1 MTEESNIVAEDEV
14 ITQTAGDGSEVI
26 IPNEKVGVNTLFI
39 EVATGLYPVSL
50 YMIIEKFKPMN
61 MSFSMTP
68 PRVDIENLG
77 YGVVMPM
84 QRPEGNVVTEG
95 VPKLVNG
102 QWEQT
107 WVVRDY
113 NESELAAQLEYA
125 KITANDN
132 IMAVR
137 NDDFQLGMTY
147 TVGDKTFNVQLRVE
161 DRVNLMGM
169 YIIGKEMVEANIEQL
184 EEFRSFENESIML
197 TPQQSVDL
205 AKAAM
210 AAVKAI
216 YKTTW
221 TLKDQV
227 DAATTVAAIPVIPS
241 TFIPA

>member
-1 MTEESNIVAEDEV
+1 MAKQSKASVTDEN
-14 ITQTAGDGSEVI
+14 QTTSDGSEVI
-26 IPNEKVGVNTLFI
+26 VPNEKVGINTLFI
-39 EVATGLYPVSL
+39 DLATNQYPVSL
-50 YMIIEKFKPMN
+50 YMIIEKFKSQN

-77 YGVVMPM
+77 YGIVMPV
-84 QRPEGNVVTEG
+84 QRPEGDVVTEG
-95 VPKLVNG
+95 IPELVDG

-107 WVVRDY
+107 WVVRAY
-113 NESELAAQLEYA
+113 NETELAAQLEYA

-137 NDDFQLGMTY
+137 NADFQVGMKH
-147 TVGDKTFNVQLRVE
+147 TVDDKSFSVQLRTE
-161 DRVNLMGM
+161 DQINLLAM
-169 YIIGKEMVEANIEQL
+169 YTIGKEMVAAGSEQL
-184 EEFRSFENESIML
+184 EAFRSYENETIML
-197 TPQQSVDL
+197 TPQQTVDM
-205 AKAAM
+205 AMAAL

-227 DAATTVAAIPVIPS
+227 DAAATVADIPVIPT